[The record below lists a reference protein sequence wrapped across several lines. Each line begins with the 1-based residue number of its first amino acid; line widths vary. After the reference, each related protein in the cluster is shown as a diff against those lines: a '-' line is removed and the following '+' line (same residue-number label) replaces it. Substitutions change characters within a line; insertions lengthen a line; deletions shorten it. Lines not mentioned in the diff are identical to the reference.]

1 MIPFLAP
8 CVPPRTTA
16 GPRDIRLHLAATV
29 KDVVIQDLRA
39 APEHSLVLIPHGG
52 EEFCSLEA
60 AFTTFVDPRR
70 AGPRL
75 NVHMLV
81 GAARGPAALCS
92 CQAGSWADGSR
103 GGVDVFPMSPC
114 NLRLSSRRTLHHPAE
129 PPHPAALPLCV
140 RHPWRGGNHLLRCHH
155 DERAGGGRRRSR
167 Q

>member
-1 MIPFLAP
+1 MTPTTTSRYIPPDLLALP
-8 CVPPRTTA
+8 HACPLARSSAA

-39 APEHSLVLIPHGG
+39 ALEHSLVLIPHGG

-60 AFTTFVDPRR
+60 AFTTFVDPRK

-81 GAARGPAALCS
+81 GV
-92 CQAGSWADGSR
+92 Q
-103 GGVDVFPMSPC
+103 GG
-114 NLRLSSRRTLHHPAE
+114 
-129 PPHPAALPLCV
+129 
-140 RHPWRGGNHLLRCHH
+140 
-155 DERAGGGRRRSR
+155 